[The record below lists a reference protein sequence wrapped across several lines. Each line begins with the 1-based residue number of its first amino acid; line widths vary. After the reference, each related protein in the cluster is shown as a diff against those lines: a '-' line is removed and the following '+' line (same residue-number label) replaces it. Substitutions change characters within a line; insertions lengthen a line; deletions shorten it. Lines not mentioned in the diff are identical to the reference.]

1 MADEPATPRTDLP
14 PLRIHHLLAWT
25 AVTGIML
32 AGQQGNSFQN
42 AQMPFELPE
51 WWRHAVLGVSALGA
65 MMSAAAVTVVLF
77 GLYWRRH
84 GVRFFYQPGHWLL
97 VATAVL
103 ACASFIVMP
112 IAQLASGDQPWVVL
126 VTSLA
131 LLVFAVGLN
140 IYIARKQ
147 CTTARWRYVFIAKA
161 VASLIAFV
169 GQLVTVIVLLRAM
182 RGDRREELSRDWA
195 HWSGVIL
202 ELGTTAMM
210 FMWVVIFIGLMV
222 SRF

>member
-1 MADEPATPRTDLP
+1 
-14 PLRIHHLLAWT
+14 
-25 AVTGIML
+25 
-32 AGQQGNSFQN
+32 
-42 AQMPFELPE
+42 
-51 WWRHAVLGVSALGA
+51 
-65 MMSAAAVTVVLF
+65 
-77 GLYWRRH
+77 
-84 GVRFFYQPGHWLL
+84 
-97 VATAVL
+97 
-103 ACASFIVMP
+103 MP

-210 FMWVVIFIGLMV
+210 FHVGRDIHWPDGEPILTLRPGVAGASAAKFCQTAQGF
-222 SRF
+222 RKAACFFGTKWPGNRP